1 MSNCMETGMCPLG
14 SMCPDAVEVR
24 VDRFEGKRFYL
35 TMGHAGF
42 NSPANNRDGY
52 VSKAAAVAA
61 SRRYEERG
69 RRARGDWRRY
79 DAVARNDPS
88 D

>member
-14 SMCPDAVEVR
+14 SMCPDAVEAKEVPGLGQR
-24 VDRFEGKRFYL
+24 WFV

-42 NSPANNRDGY
+42 NSAANNRGGY
-52 VSKAAAVAA
+52 ASKAAAVAA